1 MMRRGRQGM
10 KDEEC
15 AVNPGD
21 PNQQQ
26 GGQWS
31 PAPQGPP
38 PSGGFPGN
46 PGETAQFQGGPPTGG
61 VPGQQWGPPGPQNQY
76 PTGGWGPAPGMGP
89 QRMGPRPDLS
99 VIFALAAAVA
109 GVVTY
114 FMGFV
119 SWVSVSAG
127 AEQELDRWGRD
138 FEEGRGGIPA
148 FFSYEIV
155 LNPGKFFI
163 LLGVVGVATTLV
175 LVPRYRKAL
184 PFLAVIALAGWLALF
199 ASALIMPPFLDL
211 GAGAIAGLIFGFLQV
226 ALLMTASFLYGLKKD
241 DSTPS

>member
-1 MMRRGRQGM
+1 M
-10 KDEEC
+10 
-15 AVNPGD
+15 NPGD

-31 PAPQGPP
+31 PAPPQGPP
-38 PSGGFPGN
+38 PSGGFPPGN

-61 VPGQQWGPPGPQNQY
+61 VPGQQWGSSGTAEPV

-163 LLGVVGVATTLV
+163 LLGGVVGGVATTLV